1 MSFVRP
7 AGNIP
12 VPSVNYTLICAGI
25 MILNHNEYK
34 ILKVIGYGT
43 ILKKNDRLSL
53 VGISS
58 GKYYGR
64 NIYEADIIS
73 ASLSSAHFYYCCRL
87 PTIRLIGTVWE
98 KLKMRTSQRS
108 VRVSVLLM

>member
-43 ILKKNDRLSL
+43 ILKKM
-53 VGISS
+53 
-58 GKYYGR
+58 
-64 NIYEADIIS
+64 
-73 ASLSSAHFYYCCRL
+73 
-87 PTIRLIGTVWE
+87 IGWA
-98 KLKMRTSQRS
+98 
-108 VRVSVLLM
+108 